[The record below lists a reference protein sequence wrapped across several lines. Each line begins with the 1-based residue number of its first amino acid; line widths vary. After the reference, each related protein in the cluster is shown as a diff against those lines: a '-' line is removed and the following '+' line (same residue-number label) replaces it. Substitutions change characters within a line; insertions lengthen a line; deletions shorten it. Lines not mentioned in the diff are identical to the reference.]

1 MFDRLDKWCPTRSAN
16 TGRERAGAD
25 RMRRSPAGR
34 RDSPISHQGSR
45 VIGYLCKRIASWA
58 VLVFLATNL
67 TFFLASFF
75 LDPRSN
81 YAERKPPLPE
91 AVVDTTLTQYNLNDK
106 TPILERW
113 WTWLTGILLHWDWGT
128 TPVGTSVN
136 GQIGYR
142 IWTSVQLLAGAT
154 VIATVLGVALGVYTA
169 LRHYRLADRAWQFI
183 SIAMINIPVA
193 VAGLAVVLAGI
204 ALNQRVG
211 HTIVYV
217 SGSSGFDVH
226 GFFPVLVDRLKH
238 LILPTIT
245 LVITQYA
252 GLHMLQRS
260 LLLDTINADY
270 VRTARAKGLT
280 RATAVRRHALRT
292 AIIPVAVGVAFAIPA
307 VFTGAVITETIFG
320 WEGMGRYF
328 VSSINTNDVH
338 GAVAVAAFG
347 ALATAVGAILAD
359 LVVVYLD
366 PRVRVS

>member
-1 MFDRLDKWCPTRSAN
+1 M
-16 TGRERAGAD
+16 
-25 RMRRSPAGR
+25 
-34 RDSPISHQGSR
+34 
-45 VIGYLCKRIASWA
+45 VGYLCKRIAAWA

-67 TFFLASFF
+67 TFFLASWF
-75 LDPRSN
+75 LEPRSN
-81 YAERKPPLPE
+81 YAERKPPLPPD
-91 AVVDTTLTQYNLNDK
+91 VVDNTLDSYNLNDK

-113 WTWLTGILLHWDWGT
+113 WTWLTGVVLHWDWGA

-136 GQIGYR
+136 AQVGFR
-142 IWTSVQLLAGAT
+142 IWSSVQLLAGAT
-154 VIATVLGVALGVYTA
+154 VLATILGIALGVYTA
-169 LRHYRLADRAWQFI
+169 LRHYRFADRAWQFV
-183 SIAMINIPVA
+183 SIVMINIPVA
-193 VAGLAVVLAGI
+193 VAGLAVVLLGI
-204 ALNQRVG
+204 AVNQQFG
-211 HTIVYV
+211 HTVV
-217 SGSSGFDVH
+217 FVAGSSSVDVH
-226 GFFPVLVDRLKH
+226 GFWPVVADRIKH

-245 LVITQYA
+245 LVIVQYA
-252 GLHMLQRS
+252 GLHLMQRS

-280 RATAVRRHALRT
+280 RGVAVRRHALRT

-328 VSSINTNDVH
+328 VTSINTNDIH

-359 LVVVYLD
+359 LAVVYLD